1 MTTDSSHDGCQTAEP
16 GQPHGG
22 GNGNGG
28 GKGSEAGSISDLIK
42 QAVDQGYQVID
53 QYLSEGKKAASLIR
67 DGSYDV
73 DQAQTDVLNLLMHWI
88 DVAKELGVTG
98 TKLLSAIVSDS
109 RLVPPPKP
117 KQASAS
123 PRAARQD
130 AVRQVAIETRSKKP
144 VQVHFQLDSAAGLFE
159 PFICDLYAA
168 DRTLPSLTGMKFVIG
183 TGKRPVLVIEVP
195 EEQPAGT
202 YTGAIVDAS
211 SHEGR
216 GTVSV
221 TVL

>member
-1 MTTDSSHDGCQTAEP
+1 MTTDSSRDGCQTAEP

-28 GKGSEAGSISDLIK
+28 GNGSEAESISHLIK
-42 QAVDQGYQVID
+42 QAVHQGYQVID
-53 QYLSEGKKAASLIR
+53 QYLSEGKNAAQLIR
-67 DGSYDV
+67 EGSYDV
-73 DQAQTDVLNLLMHWI
+73 TTAQNDFQNLLMHWI
-88 DVAKELGVTG
+88 EVAKDLGVTG
-98 TKLLSAIVSDS
+98 TKLLSAIVSDT

-117 KQASAS
+117 KQESAS
-123 PRAARQD
+123 PKAARQN

-144 VQVHFQLDSAAGLFE
+144 VQVHFQLYPAADLFE
-159 PFICDLYAA
+159 PSICDLYAA
-168 DRTLPSLTGMKFVIG
+168 DRTLPRLTGMKFVIG

-195 EEQPAGT
+195 DEQPAGT

-211 SHEGR
+211 THEGR